1 MDSAVE
7 TLMMIDS
14 LQMTDADRLLILER
28 CEAVAARRI
37 VITHGTD
44 SMEQTAAVLGRGIPL
59 VGCCQGAEVY
69 LDTIA

>member
-1 MDSAVE
+1 MLKLGRCLLEVEIE

-28 CEAVAARRI
+28 CLAVPEQRL

-44 SMEQTAAVLGRGIPL
+44 TMEQTAAVLGPRA
-59 VGCCQGAEVY
+59 CRRRRSC
-69 LDTIA
+69 